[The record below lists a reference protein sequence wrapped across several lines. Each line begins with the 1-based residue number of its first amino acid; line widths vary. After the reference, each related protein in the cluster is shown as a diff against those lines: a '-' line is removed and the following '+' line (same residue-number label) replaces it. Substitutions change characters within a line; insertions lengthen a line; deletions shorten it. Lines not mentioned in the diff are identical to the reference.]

1 MRKLIE
7 NVPQLVEQLPSIEEI
22 EEELNSWAHHRITK
36 KSKLRLAKQVHNHL
50 NIYFMKTKLQKAATL
65 VAMCAIATTT
75 WAQGNGVAALEKANA
90 EITSYVE
97 PMTKLF
103 YVVCAVIGLIGAIK
117 VYGKW
122 SAGSSDTTKTAAS
135 WFGACV
141 FAVVAVTA
149 IRAFF
154 IG

>member
-1 MRKLIE
+1 MKT
-7 NVPQLVEQLPSIEEI
+7 NF
-22 EEELNSWAHHRITK
+22 K
-36 KSKLRLAKQVHNHL
+36 KSGLLL
-50 NIYFMKTKLQKAATL
+50 
-65 VAMCAIATTT
+65 AMCASFTSIL
-75 WAQGNGVAALEKANA
+75 AQGNGVAALEKANA
-90 EITSYVE
+90 EIQSYVE
-97 PMTKLF
+97 PMTQLF

-122 SAGSSDTTKTAAS
+122 SAGRADTTRTAAS

-141 FAVVAVTA
+141 FAIVAVTA

>member
-1 MRKLIE
+1 MLNAAPILLPVVNNKSSISPYRFSRRKATIQTILIY
-7 NVPQLVEQLPSIEEI
+7 L
-22 EEELNSWAHHRITK
+22 
-36 KSKLRLAKQVHNHL
+36 
-50 NIYFMKTKLQKAATL
+50 FMKTKFQKCATL
-65 VAMCAIATTT
+65 VAMSAVASAT

>member
-1 MRKLIE
+1 M
-7 NVPQLVEQLPSIEEI
+7 
-22 EEELNSWAHHRITK
+22 K
-36 KSKLRLAKQVHNHL
+36 KN
-50 NIYFMKTKLQKAATL
+50 LQKSGL
-65 VAMCAIATTT
+65 LLLAMCASITSLS
-75 WAQGNGVAALEKANA
+75 AQGNGVSAIEKANA
-90 EITSYVE
+90 EIQSYVE
-97 PMTKLF
+97 PMTQLF
-103 YVVCAVIGLIGAIK
+103 YGVCAVIGLIGAIK

-122 SAGSSDTTKTAAS
+122 SAGSSDTTRTAAS

>member
-1 MRKLIE
+1 
-7 NVPQLVEQLPSIEEI
+7 
-22 EEELNSWAHHRITK
+22 
-36 KSKLRLAKQVHNHL
+36 
-50 NIYFMKTKLQKAATL
+50 MKTKLQKTVALAVMSVVAA
-65 VAMCAIATTT
+65 AT
-75 WAQGNGVAALEKANA
+75 WAQGNGVAAIEKANT
-90 EITSYVE
+90 EIQSYVE
-97 PMTKLF
+97 PMTNLF

-122 SAGSSDTTKTAAS
+122 SAGSSDTTRTAAS

>member
-1 MRKLIE
+1 
-7 NVPQLVEQLPSIEEI
+7 
-22 EEELNSWAHHRITK
+22 
-36 KSKLRLAKQVHNHL
+36 
-50 NIYFMKTKLQKAATL
+50 MKTTLQKSVSAVL
-65 VAMCAIATTT
+65 MCAVATAT
-75 WAQGNGVAALEKANA
+75 WAQGNGVSALEKANA
-90 EITSYVE
+90 EILSYVE
-97 PMTKLF
+97 PMTQLF

-122 SAGSSDTTKTAAS
+122 SAGSSDTTRTAAS